1 VIDYGYYS
9 GMLSIG
15 SELDEDTR
23 ETYTEGDC
31 YLLAW
36 ELAELGLGELVAVVD
51 PLQPVARRRA
61 WTHMAVRT
69 PEGYILDADG
79 LNEPGLTLSNYGW
92 ELPRGGAIEAI
103 SLEEYGVLIDSQP
116 GSIHSTPTV
125 RLVALELKA
134 WLKTMPPLAPLA
146 Q

>member
-15 SELDEDTR
+15 SELDSETR

-31 YLLAW
+31 YLLAL
-36 ELAELGLGELVAVVD
+36 ELHRLGLGELVAVID
-51 PLQPVARRRA
+51 PTKPAGTRRD

-79 LNEPGLTLSNYGW
+79 LNEPGLIRSNYGW
-92 ELPRGGAIEAI
+92 PLAGDGAVETI
-103 SLEEYGVLIDSQP
+103 SQEEYSVLIGGQSE
-116 GSIHSTPTV
+116 SIYGHAEV
-125 RLVALELKA
+125 RIVALELKG
-134 WLKTMPPLAPLA
+134 WLATLPPLAPLPA
-146 Q
+146 